1 MQGAGAGAHSSLKS
15 GPARA
20 HRTRDPGRLCPAS
33 QSSLPWPFRC
43 GPLWPCPPG
52 HLSQQEKGGRA
63 SLRELSVFW
72 VAICPVEEGTE
83 TGRLAASLCPAPHTG
98 HLLYSTAHISPE
110 SRPSWVRSPS
120 AHAWCLAVQQPVHS
134 PLLASLVLGTQGQ
147 QSLWL
152 ASLPMQETQSQHRK
166 LSLGEDRVAWCWK
179 SPVARAFF

>member
-1 MQGAGAGAHSSLKS
+1 MQGAGAGAHSTLKS

-20 HRTRDPGRLCPAS
+20 NRTRDPGRLCPAS
-33 QSSLPWPFRC
+33 QSSLPWPFWC
-43 GPLWPCPPG
+43 GPLRPPQPAGEGRPCQPEG
-52 HLSQQEKGGRA
+52 V
-63 SLRELSVFW
+63 VFW

-110 SRPSWVRSPS
+110 SRPSWVQSPS
-120 AHAWCLAVQQPVHS
+120 AHAWCLAVQQPVHG

-152 ASLPMQETQSQHRK
+152 ASLPMQETQSQHGK